1 MSVQKD
7 EVDTNMAPLL
17 EHLIELRQRIIAALI
32 VFLIAFMVCFFIK
45 DYILNFLIWPYQ
57 WAMKISGGNPEN
69 IRLQSTQVWE
79 TFLTKMKLA
88 AFGAAILSFPYTA
101 FQFYSFI
108 APGLYK
114 NERMAFLPFLIGGP
128 ILFCLGGAFVYALFA
143 PIMLWFSLSQQFLP
157 DVHLRIEFIVRI
169 SDYLSFMTSFV
180 LIFGLIFQLPLVTSL
195 LTKVG
200 FLTSNSLVSKR
211 KWAILV
217 SFIIAAIVTPSDFFT
232 MFAVALPTIA
242 LYEISILIAYCI
254 EKRKKPLKRSL
265 SFVREETN
273 KNDGN
278 EEF

>member
-1 MSVQKD
+1 MNVKQD
-7 EVDTNMAPLL
+7 EVEVNTAPLL
-17 EHLIELRQRIIAALI
+17 EHLIELRQRIIA
-32 VFLIAFMVCFFIK
+32 VLIAFFIAFMMCFLVK

-57 WAMKISGGNPEN
+57 WAMKISGGNPES

-114 NERMAFLPFLIGGP
+114 NERIAFLPFLIGGP
-128 ILFCLGGAFVYALFA
+128 ILFCIGGAFVYALLA
-143 PIMLWFSLSQQFLP
+143 PLMLWFNLSQQFLP
-157 DVHLRIEFIVRI
+157 DIHLRIEFIVRI
-169 SDYLSFMTSFV
+169 SDYLGFMTSFI
-180 LIFGLIFQLPLVTSL
+180 LIFGLIFQLPLVTGL
-195 LTKVG
+195 LTRVG
-200 FLTSNSLVSKR
+200 LLTSHGLVSKR
-211 KWAILV
+211 KWAILL

-254 EKRKKPLKRSL
+254 EKRKK
-265 SFVREETN
+265 SF
-273 KNDGN
+273 
-278 EEF
+278 

>member
-1 MSVQKD
+1 MNVKKD
-7 EVDTNMAPLL
+7 EVDPKMAPLL
-17 EHLIELRQRIIAALI
+17 EHFIELRQRIIAVLI
-32 VFLIAFMVCFFIK
+32 VFLIAFIVCFLIK

-57 WAMKISGGNPEN
+57 WAMKISGGNPES

-128 ILFCLGGAFVYALFA
+128 ILFCIGGAFVYALLA
-143 PIMLWFSLSQQFLP
+143 PIMLWFSLSQQLLP

-169 SDYLSFMTSFV
+169 SDYLSFMISFV
-180 LIFGLIFQLPLVTSL
+180 LIFGLIFQLPLVISL

-200 FLTSNSLVSKR
+200 LLTFHDLLSKR
-211 KWAILV
+211 KWAILA

-242 LYEISILIAYCI
+242 LYEVAVLIAYCI
-254 EKRKKPLKRSL
+254 EKRKKS
-265 SFVREETN
+265 S
-273 KNDGN
+273 
-278 EEF
+278 

>member
-1 MSVQKD
+1 MSFDKN
-7 EVDTNMAPLL
+7 EVDASMAPLL
-17 EHLIELRQRIIAALI
+17 EHLIELRQRIISA
-32 VFLIAFMVCFFIK
+32 LIAFFIAFMLCFFVK

-57 WAMKISGGNPEN
+57 WAMKISGGDPEA

-88 AFGAAILSFPYTA
+88 AFGGALLSFPYTA

-128 ILFCLGGAFVYALFA
+128 ILFFIGGAFVYALLA
-143 PIMLWFSLSQQFLP
+143 PMMLWFSLTQQFLP
-157 DVHLRIEFIVRI
+157 NTHLRIEFIVRI
-169 SDYLSFMTSFV
+169 SDYLNFLTSFI

-200 FLTSNSLVSKR
+200 LLTSYVLVSKR
-211 KWAILV
+211 KWAILI
-217 SFIIAAIVTPSDFFT
+217 SFIVAAIVTPSDFFT

-242 LYEISILIAYCI
+242 LYEISILIAYYM
-254 EKRKKPLKRSL
+254 EKRR
-265 SFVREETN
+265 
-273 KNDGN
+273 KNS
-278 EEF
+278 

>member
-1 MSVQKD
+1 MNERD
-7 EVDTNMAPLL
+7 EVDANMAPLL
-17 EHLIELRQRIIAALI
+17 EHLIELRQRIIVALI
-32 VFLIAFMVCFFIK
+32 AFLIAFMMCFLVK

-57 WAMKISGGNPEN
+57 WAMKMSGGNPES

-88 AFGAAILSFPYTA
+88 AFGAAILSFPCTA

-114 NERMAFLPFLIGGP
+114 NERMAFLPFLISSP
-128 ILFCLGGAFVYALFA
+128 ILFCIGGAFVYALLA

-157 DVHLRIEFIVRI
+157 GVHLRIEFIVRI
-169 SDYLSFMTSFV
+169 SDYLSFMTSFM

-195 LTKVG
+195 LTNVG
-200 FLTSNSLVSKR
+200 LLTSHGLVSKR

-242 LYEISILIAYCI
+242 LYEISILIAYWI
-254 EKRKKPLKRSL
+254 EKRKNPLKRSL
-265 SFVREETN
+265 
-273 KNDGN
+273 
-278 EEF
+278 

>member
-1 MSVQKD
+1 MSVKKD
-7 EVDTNMAPLL
+7 EVDASMASLL
-17 EHLIELRQRIIAALI
+17 EHLIELRQRIVATLI
-32 VFLIAFMVCFFIK
+32 VFLIAFIICFFIK
-45 DYILNFLIWPYQ
+45 DYILTFLIWPYQ

-79 TFLTKMKLA
+79 TFLTKMKLS

-114 NERMAFLPFLIGGP
+114 NERMVFLPFLISGP
-128 ILFCLGGAFVYALFA
+128 VLFCLGGAFVYALLA
-143 PIMLWFSLSQQFLP
+143 PIILWFSLSQQFLP

-180 LIFGLIFQLPLVTSL
+180 LIFGLIFQLPLITSL
-195 LTKVG
+195 LIKVG
-200 FLTSNSLVSKR
+200 FLTSRSLVTKR
-211 KWAILV
+211 KWAVLI

-254 EKRKKPLKRSL
+254 EKRKKTS
-265 SFVREETN
+265 
-273 KNDGN
+273 
-278 EEF
+278 